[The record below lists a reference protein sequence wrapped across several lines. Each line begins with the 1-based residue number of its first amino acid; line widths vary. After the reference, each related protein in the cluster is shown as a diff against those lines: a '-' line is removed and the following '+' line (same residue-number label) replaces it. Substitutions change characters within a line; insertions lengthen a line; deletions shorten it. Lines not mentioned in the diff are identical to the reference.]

1 MYLLFLNM
9 PVEHKVMRNQYCSE
23 IHVTGKKA
31 MNEDATEGRPLG
43 FAYDFG
49 VTVAMLSPCS

>member
-1 MYLLFLNM
+1 
-9 PVEHKVMRNQYCSE
+9 
-23 IHVTGKKA
+23 

-49 VTVAMLSPCS
+49 VTVAMLSASALTRGIHRHHAMIHWW